1 MEFAPGN
8 MVRARGRD
16 WIVQSGSDER
26 LLCLRPLTGASDER
40 AYLLPALEEVKASTF
55 DSPDPTRASN
65 LEDGSLFRE
74 SVMLRLRDSAGP
86 LRCLGH
92 IAVEPRS
99 YQLTPLLMALRMN
112 TVRLLIA
119 DDVGIGKT
127 IEAGLIAREYLDR
140 FEIQRLSV
148 LCPPHLVDQW
158 VTELNDHFNLNAVAL
173 TSSSAYTLEKTV
185 PVGMALTEYY
195 PITVVSLDYIK
206 DPKRRDNYVQTAPEF
221 IIIDEAHT
229 CTDKSGR
236 NSQLR
241 FGLVNELSKD
251 TSRHMVMLT
260 ATPHSG
266 DSEAFGKLLSLIDP
280 KFEVLGS
287 SDISQYRELRAEL
300 GAHFVQRQRKDIG
313 GYKDNPNFAL
323 RYSNEYTY
331 FFTDKWRDFFDE
343 VREYCLELGE
353 KYAKEGNKAIW
364 YAILALYRS
373 IASSPDSA
381 VNALENRLDNVESEY
396 DEDAMDNLLD
406 SSSSEGATDID
417 ISGIMQHSRKI
428 KELLKKAEELKN
440 YDDPKYKLLLSVLKK
455 EYLKK
460 SEGYRPI
467 IFCKYIATAK
477 YVASKLKK
485 DLSSAYTVEVI
496 TGEQTPEERQSKVLL
511 LGDADFPVLV
521 ATDCLSEGI
530 NLQDYFNGV
539 IHYDLAWNPTR
550 HEQREGRVDRFG
562 QTSPIVKC
570 AMIYGQDNPV
580 DGFILKVILR
590 KAKSIRDSLGVM
602 VPVPDDDRAIQSA
615 LIQAALL
622 KGRRDQYGQL
632 FFDFSEDMADV
643 SEMLDKPWE
652 DASEK
657 AKQNRTIFAQRSIHP
672 DEVYSVLKKEQ
683 QILGTDEDVENFVT
697 GILTRLQAPPK
708 KNDEGYQ
715 LSLNYLPQTVRQL
728 ADELREAGINPDLKV
743 SFRFPSPMGYRFIH
757 RTHPLVELLA
767 SFVFEH
773 NMENSSEYTDFNLG
787 SRCSVTETDD
797 VDEYT
802 VLYLI
807 RLRMQITSKRQGVE
821 KTSVAEESVLLEYK
835 EKSLRIIDG
844 ELYKKYLE
852 VSPSSNLSPSFIQR
866 KLEKAIEEYNNLSD
880 DISDIA
886 QNCAEKLRE
895 ENDSVRQSFGKGNLG
910 LLSVKPCMPVDLLGV
925 YIMVPSEEDL

>member
-26 LLCLRPLTGASDER
+26 MLCLRPLTGSSDET

-55 DSPDPTRASN
+55 DNPDSKKASN

-158 VTELNDHFNLNAVAL
+158 VTELTNHFNLNAVAL
-173 TSSSAYTLEKTV
+173 TSSSAYTLEKVV

-206 DPKRRDNYVQTAPEF
+206 DPKRRDNYIQTAPEF

-229 CTDKSGR
+229 CTDKSGK

-241 FGLVNELSKD
+241 FALVSELAKNKE
-251 TSRHMVMLT
+251 RHMVMLT

-280 KFEVLGS
+280 KFELLGS
-287 SDISQYRELRAEL
+287 SDAEDYKELRAEL
-300 GAHFVQRQRKDIG
+300 GSHFVQRQRKDIE
-313 GYKDNPNFAL
+313 GYKDNPNFAIRL
-323 RYSNEYTY
+323 RHEYTY
-331 FFTDKWRDFFDE
+331 SFTDKWKDFFDE
-343 VREYCLELGE
+343 VREYCLELGT
-353 KYAKEGNKAIW
+353 KYENEGNKAIW

-381 VNALENRLDNVESEY
+381 VNALENRLENVEGEY

-406 SSSSEGATDID
+406 SSSEGASDID

-428 KELLKKAEELKN
+428 HELLKKAEDLKN
-440 YDDPKYKLLLSVLKK
+440 YDDPKYNLLLSILKK

-460 SEGYRPI
+460 SENCRPI

-485 DLSSAYTVEVI
+485 DLSDSYTVEVI
-496 TGEQTPEERQSKVLL
+496 TGEQTPEERQSRVAS

-562 QTSPIVKC
+562 QTAGEVKC
-570 AMIYGQDNPV
+570 AMIYGDDNPV
-580 DGFILKVILR
+580 DGFILNVILK
-590 KAKSIRDSLGVM
+590 KADKIRDSLGVM
-602 VPVPDDDRAIQSA
+602 VPVPDDDKAIQSA
-615 LIQAALL
+615 LIQATLL
-622 KGRRDQYGQL
+622 KKHADSNGQL
-632 FFDFSEDMADV
+632 YFDFDGDISDVADML
-643 SEMLDKPWE
+643 EKPWE
-652 DASEK
+652 NATEK
-657 AKQNRTIFAQRSIHP
+657 AKLNRTIFAQRSIHP

-683 QILGTDEDVENFVT
+683 QILGTDEDVESFVT
-697 GILTRLQAPPK
+697 GILSRLQAPAK
-708 KNDEGYQ
+708 KLGEGWE
-715 LSLNYLPQTVRQL
+715 LSLEYLPGKVKQL
-728 ADELREAGINPDLKV
+728 KDELGEAGITPDMKV
-743 SFRFPSPMGYRFIH
+743 SFKFPAPMGFRYIH
-757 RTHPLVELLA
+757 RTHPLVEQLA

-773 NMENSSEYTDFNLG
+773 NMENSSEYTGFNLG

-807 RLRMQITSKRQGVE
+807 RLRMQITLKRQGVE

-835 EKSLRIIDG
+835 GKELRIIDG
-844 ELYKKYLE
+844 DLYKKYLS
-852 VSPSSNLSPSFIQR
+852 VSPSHNLSPALVKR
-866 KLEKAIEEYNNLSD
+866 RLEKAISDYENLSEEV
-880 DISDIA
+880 SDTA
-886 QNCAEKLRE
+886 RKCAEKLRD
-895 ENDSVRQSFGKGNLG
+895 ENDSVRQTYGKGNIG
-910 LLSVKPCMPVDLLGV
+910 QLSVKPCMPVDLLGV
-925 YIMVPSEEDL
+925 YILVPSEEDL

>member
-1 MEFAPGN
+1 MEFTPGN

-16 WIVQSGSDER
+16 WIVQAGSDER
-26 LLCLRPLTGASDER
+26 ILCLRPLTGSSDES
-40 AYLLPALEEVKASTF
+40 AYLLPSLEEVKASTF
-55 DSPDPTRASN
+55 DEPDVSRASN

-99 YQLTPLLMALRMN
+99 YQLTPLLMALRMS

-127 IEAGLIAREYLDR
+127 IEAALIAREYLDR

-158 VTELNDHFNLNAVAL
+158 VTELSSHFNLNAVAL

-206 DPKRRDNYVQTAPEF
+206 DPKRRDNYIQTAPEF

-229 CTDKSGR
+229 CTDKSGK

-241 FGLVNELSKD
+241 FALVSELAKD
-251 TSRHMVMLT
+251 RSRHMVMLT

-280 KFEVLGS
+280 KFGLLGS
-287 SDISQYRELRAEL
+287 SDASEYRELRAEL
-300 GAHFVQRQRKDIG
+300 GAHFVQRQRKDIE
-313 GYKDNPNFAL
+313 GYKDNPNFAT
-323 RYSNEYTY
+323 RYRNEYTY
-331 FFTDKWRDFFDE
+331 SFTDKWRDFFDE
-343 VREYCLELGE
+343 VREYCLDLGN
-353 KYAKEGNKAIW
+353 KYSEEGNKAIW

-381 VNALENRLDNVESEY
+381 INALQNRLENVEGEY

-428 KELLKKAEELKN
+428 RELLGKAEELKN
-440 YDDPKYKLLLSVLKK
+440 CDDPKYNLLLSVLKK

-460 SEGYRPI
+460 NEGTRPI

-485 DLSSAYTVEVI
+485 DLSSFYTVEVI
-496 TGEQTPEERQSKVLL
+496 TGEQTPEERQSRVIS

-562 QTSPIVKC
+562 QTSPSVKC
-570 AMIYGQDNPV
+570 AMIYGSDNPV
-580 DGFILKVILR
+580 DGFILNVILR
-590 KAKSIRDSLGVM
+590 KANSIRDSLGVM

-622 KGRRDQYGQL
+622 KGRRDAYGQL
-632 FFDFSEDMADV
+632 YFDFSQDMASVGD
-643 SEMLDKPWE
+643 MLEKPWT

-657 AKQNRTIFAQRSIHP
+657 AKLNRTIFAQRSIHP

-683 QILGTDEDVENFVT
+683 QILGTDDDVENFVT
-697 GILTRLQAPPK
+697 GILSRLQAPLK
-708 KNDEGYQ
+708 KLAEGYQ
-715 LSLNYLPQTVRQL
+715 LSLDYLPPKVKQL
-728 ADELREAGINPDLKV
+728 GDELKEAGISPDMKV
-743 SFRFPSPMGYRFIH
+743 SFHFPAPMGYRFIH
-757 RTHPLVELLA
+757 RTHPLVEQLA

-773 NMENSSEYTDFNLG
+773 NMENSGDYTDFNLG
-787 SRCSVTETDD
+787 SRCSVTETND

-821 KTSVAEESVLLEYK
+821 KTSIAEESVLLENK
-835 EKSLRIIDG
+835 GNELKIIDG
-844 ELYKKYLE
+844 ELYKKYLN
-852 VSPSSNLSPSFIQR
+852 VSPSHNLTHSLIQR
-866 KLEKAIEEYNNLSD
+866 KLEKAISDYNNLLEKVSL
-880 DISDIA
+880 IA
-886 QNCAEKLRE
+886 GECADKLRD
-895 ENDSVRQSFGKGNLG
+895 ENDSVRQTFGKGNIG
-910 LLSVKPCMPVDLLGV
+910 QLSVKPCMPVDLLGV
-925 YIMVPSEEDL
+925 YILVPAEEDL